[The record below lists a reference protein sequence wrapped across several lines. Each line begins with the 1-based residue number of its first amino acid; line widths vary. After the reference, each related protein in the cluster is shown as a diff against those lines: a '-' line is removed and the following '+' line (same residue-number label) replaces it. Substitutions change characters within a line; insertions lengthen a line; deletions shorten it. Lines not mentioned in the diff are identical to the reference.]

1 MTCLGLEFSRSIVVL
16 LDMFVEL
23 FMFHC
28 VWYGNK
34 QESFVFVRDDRL
46 YLKRGLGLSSEI

>member
-28 VWYGNK
+28 LWYGNK
-34 QESFVFVRDDRL
+34 QESFVFVRDDGL